1 VLFLLQSITENKNKE
16 NTFKNVCTGKGQ
28 LGLLCFEN
36 RAIRIYKS
44 EYINI
49 KENLNLSLK

>member
-1 VLFLLQSITENKNKE
+1 MMRTL
-16 NTFKNVCTGKGQ
+16 KNVTGKDQ
-28 LGLLCFEN
+28 LELLYFVD
-36 RAIRIYKS
+36 RAIRIYRR